1 MKGMIKS
8 LVLVIVTSVL
18 FSSCDEQKKE
28 LKSMV
33 ETMNS
38 ECPLPLGDIGSVNSI
53 MFDGEVVEM
62 KFTSNES
69 FAPVSSL
76 SNHQQELKEMLGMSF
91 SKESSDKLVEKIIAA
106 GVNFRSVF
114 VGMQTGE
121 KIVLEVTPNDLKT
134 YAEKY
139 SNMTDQQKLIVTM
152 YIGTK
157 VKLPMAIDNMTK
169 LVGLSLTS
177 DALKYKFEVN
187 DAEAGEYI
195 EATGILKYGALSNMA
210 NSLKGGMIGER
221 NRRFYQALIDCNQGA
236 EYEYHELQTGK
247 KSSFRISTDEIR
259 EVLNGK
265 WDNQPTAQEW
275 EDLGKAMEEFI
286 ETYDNSYDNDD
297 EEPTYYEELVEPVE
311 EDLSTSKE
319 CYETAKQLR
328 SEGQGSKAI
337 DLYLR
342 AYRIGESPHKSWAL
356 HQIGCTYYFGLG
368 GVKNNYAEAFK
379 YFEMASNLGL
389 LPSKYYLGLCYEYGR
404 GVQKDK
410 IKANEY
416 YAKSGYQD
424 PPGYDF

>member
-8 LVLVIVTSVL
+8 LVLVIMVTVL
-18 FSSCDEQKKE
+18 FASCNEQKKE
-28 LKSMV
+28 LKSLV
-33 ETMNS
+33 EKMNS

-69 FAPVSSL
+69 FAPISSL

-91 SKESSDKLVEKIIAA
+91 SKGANDKLVEKIIAA

-157 VKLPMAIDNMTK
+157 VKLPVTVDNTTK

-187 DAEAGEYI
+187 DAETGQNMESTISFMKYI
-195 EATGILKYGALSNMA
+195 TLSQMA
-210 NSLKGGMIGER
+210 NSLKGGMMGER
-221 NRRFYQALIDCNQGA
+221 NRQFYKALMDCNQGA

-247 KSSFRISTDEIR
+247 RASFRISTDEIR

-265 WDNQPTAQEW
+265 WDNQPSAQEW
-275 EDLGKAMEEFI
+275 E
-286 ETYDNSYDNDD
+286 
-297 EEPTYYEELVEPVE
+297 
-311 EDLSTSKE
+311 
-319 CYETAKQLR
+319 
-328 SEGQGSKAI
+328 
-337 DLYLR
+337 
-342 AYRIGESPHKSWAL
+342 
-356 HQIGCTYYFGLG
+356 
-368 GVKNNYAEAFK
+368 
-379 YFEMASNLGL
+379 NLGNVL
-389 LPSKYYLGLCYEYGR
+389 EQYADSYG
-404 GVQKDK
+404 VDS
-410 IKANEY
+410 IEVVDSVAEDY
-416 YAKSGYQD
+416 TW
-424 PPGYDF
+424 

>member
-8 LVLVIVTSVL
+8 LVLVIMTSVL
-18 FSSCDEQKKE
+18 FASCDEQKKE
-28 LKSMV
+28 LKSLV
-33 ETMNS
+33 EKMNS

-53 MFDGEVVEM
+53 TFDGEVVEM

-91 SKESSDKLVEKIIAA
+91 SKGSNDKLVEKIISA

-157 VKLPMAIDNMTK
+157 VKLPVAIDNTTK

-177 DALKYKFEVN
+177 DALKYKYEVN
-187 DAEAGEYI
+187 DAETGQNMESAISFMKYI
-195 EATGILKYGALSNMA
+195 TLSQMA
-210 NSLKGGMIGER
+210 NSLKGGMMGER
-221 NRRFYQALIDCNQGA
+221 NRQFYQALIDCNQGA

-247 KSSFRISTDEIR
+247 RMSFRISTDEIR

-265 WDNQPTAQEW
+265 WDNQPSAKEW
-275 EDLGKAMEEFI
+275 ENLGNALEEFANAYADDS
-286 ETYDNSYDNDD
+286 TYVEDVVDSVVVDD
-297 EEPTYYEELVEPVE
+297 YY
-311 EDLSTSKE
+311 
-319 CYETAKQLR
+319 Y
-328 SEGQGSKAI
+328 
-337 DLYLR
+337 
-342 AYRIGESPHKSWAL
+342 
-356 HQIGCTYYFGLG
+356 
-368 GVKNNYAEAFK
+368 
-379 YFEMASNLGL
+379 
-389 LPSKYYLGLCYEYGR
+389 
-404 GVQKDK
+404 
-410 IKANEY
+410 
-416 YAKSGYQD
+416 
-424 PPGYDF
+424 

>member
-1 MKGMIKS
+1 MKEMIKS
-8 LVLVIVTSVL
+8 LVLIIMVTVL
-18 FSSCDEQKKE
+18 FTSCNEQKKE
-28 LKSMV
+28 LKSLV
-33 ETMNS
+33 EKMNS

-91 SKESSDKLVEKIIAA
+91 SKESNDKLVEKIIAA

-121 KIVLEVTPNDLKT
+121 KIVLEVTPDDLKT

-157 VKLPMAIDNMTK
+157 VKLPLAVDNTTK

-187 DAEAGEYI
+187 DAEAGQNLESSISFMKYI
-195 EATGILKYGALSNMA
+195 TLSQMA
-210 NSLKGGMIGER
+210 NSLKGGMMGER
-221 NRRFYQALIDCNQGA
+221 NRQFYQALIDCNQGT

-247 KSSFRISTDEIR
+247 RMSFRISTDEIR

-265 WDNQPTAQEW
+265 WDNQPSAKEW
-275 EDLGKAMEEFI
+275 ENLGNALEEFA
-286 ETYDNSYDNDD
+286 NA
-297 EEPTYYEELVEPVE
+297 YEA
-311 EDLSTSKE
+311 DS
-319 CYETAKQLR
+319 
-328 SEGQGSKAI
+328 
-337 DLYLR
+337 
-342 AYRIGESPHKSWAL
+342 IGEVVDS
-356 HQIGCTYYFGLG
+356 IVDDYY
-368 GVKNNYAEAFK
+368 Y
-379 YFEMASNLGL
+379 
-389 LPSKYYLGLCYEYGR
+389 
-404 GVQKDK
+404 
-410 IKANEY
+410 
-416 YAKSGYQD
+416 
-424 PPGYDF
+424 

>member
-8 LVLVIVTSVL
+8 LMLVILASVL
-18 FSSCDEQKKE
+18 FASCDEQKKE
-28 LKSMV
+28 LKSLV
-33 ETMNS
+33 EKMNS

-91 SKESSDKLVEKIIAA
+91 SKGSNDKLVEKIIAA

-157 VKLPMAIDNMTK
+157 VKLPVAIDNMTK

-177 DALKYKFEVN
+177 DALKYKYEVN
-187 DAEAGEYI
+187 DAETGQNMESAISFMKYI
-195 EATGILKYGALSNMA
+195 TLAQMA
-210 NSLKGGMIGER
+210 NSLKGGMMGER
-221 NRRFYQALIDCNQGA
+221 NRQFYQALIDCNQGA

-247 KSSFRISTDEIR
+247 RMSFRISTDEIR

-265 WDNQPTAQEW
+265 WDNQPSAKEW
-275 EDLGKAMEEFI
+275 ENLGNALEEFANAYADDS
-286 ETYDNSYDNDD
+286 TYVEDVVDSVVVDD
-297 EEPTYYEELVEPVE
+297 YY
-311 EDLSTSKE
+311 
-319 CYETAKQLR
+319 Y
-328 SEGQGSKAI
+328 
-337 DLYLR
+337 
-342 AYRIGESPHKSWAL
+342 
-356 HQIGCTYYFGLG
+356 
-368 GVKNNYAEAFK
+368 
-379 YFEMASNLGL
+379 
-389 LPSKYYLGLCYEYGR
+389 
-404 GVQKDK
+404 
-410 IKANEY
+410 
-416 YAKSGYQD
+416 
-424 PPGYDF
+424 

>member
-8 LVLVIVTSVL
+8 LVLVIMTSVL
-18 FSSCDEQKKE
+18 FASCDEQKKE
-28 LKSMV
+28 LKSLV
-33 ETMNS
+33 EKMNS

-53 MFDGEVVEM
+53 TFDGEVVEM

-91 SKESSDKLVEKIIAA
+91 SKGSNDKLVEKIISA

-157 VKLPMAIDNMTK
+157 VKLPVAIDNMTK

-187 DAEAGEYI
+187 DAETGQNMDSSISFMKYI
-195 EATGILKYGALSNMA
+195 TLSQMA
-210 NSLKGGMIGER
+210 NSLKGGMMGER
-221 NRRFYQALIDCNQGA
+221 NRQFYQALIDCNQGA

-247 KSSFRISTDEIR
+247 RMSFRISTDEIR

-265 WDNQPTAQEW
+265 WDNQPSAKEW
-275 EDLGKAMEEFI
+275 ENLGNALEEFANAYADDS
-286 ETYDNSYDNDD
+286 TYVEDVVDSVVVDD
-297 EEPTYYEELVEPVE
+297 YY
-311 EDLSTSKE
+311 
-319 CYETAKQLR
+319 Y
-328 SEGQGSKAI
+328 
-337 DLYLR
+337 
-342 AYRIGESPHKSWAL
+342 
-356 HQIGCTYYFGLG
+356 
-368 GVKNNYAEAFK
+368 
-379 YFEMASNLGL
+379 
-389 LPSKYYLGLCYEYGR
+389 
-404 GVQKDK
+404 
-410 IKANEY
+410 
-416 YAKSGYQD
+416 
-424 PPGYDF
+424 